1 MVQPVSTTA
10 LLVEELLG
18 STLSSVIKAQ
28 GLVSTQLADFI
39 EKVGFE
45 ETTNDDGTTGLRAR
59 TFSFEFERA
68 EVGED
73 DEVVRRKVTASLPLL
88 SIVSLPALTIDS
100 ADLDLDL
107 RLVATDPA
115 PSGGPK
121 PLPGQR
127 TTAVHLWAIPW
138 KPPPPTGTGT
148 GTTTTS
154 TAGAMKVRVTL
165 RRMDVPM
172 GIERL
177 ERLLAEG
184 YVEETEEPE

>member
-1 MVQPVSTTA
+1 MVQPLSTTA

-45 ETTNDDGTTGLRAR
+45 ETTNEDGTTALRAR

-73 DEVVRRKVTASLPLL
+73 DEVVRRKITASLPLL

-127 TTAVHLWAIPW
+127 TAAVHLWAIPW
-138 KPPPPTGTGT
+138 KPPPSTGTG
-148 GTTTTS
+148 TTTS

-184 YVEETEEPE
+184 YVEDAEEPE

>member
-18 STLSSVIKAQ
+18 STLSSVVKAQ
-28 GLVSTQLADFI
+28 GLVATQLADFI

-45 ETTNDDGTTGLRAR
+45 EVTEPDGTTGLRAR

-73 DEVVRRKVTASLPLL
+73 DAVVRRTVTASLPLL

-107 RLVATDPA
+107 RLVASDPA
-115 PSGGPK
+115 PSTGPR

-127 TTAVHLWAIPW
+127 TTPVRLWAVPW
-138 KPPPPTGTGT
+138 KPPPTAGAGPA
-148 GTTTTS
+148 TTS

-165 RRMDVPM
+165 RRMDVPL

-184 YVEETEEPE
+184 YVEEEPE